1 VIFKAKKSL
10 GQNFLVDKNI
20 LRLIANSTRIEKNDE
35 ILEIGPGT
43 GNLTEF
49 LVKKKPK
56 KIYLIEKD
64 ENLVNLLKNKFSEN
78 LSIINEDILK
88 FSKNSFLNNKSII
101 FGNLPYN
108 ISSQILAKFII
119 NKNKFKFKKLIFMF
133 QKELADRILAKVNS
147 SNYGRLSIL
156 ANWKFNI
163 EKIIDIKPNSFLP
176 KPKVSSS
183 LLIFNPKT
191 PLINFNNPENLEYL
205 TKIFFNQR
213 RKKIKKPINIL
224 FKNNLDVSKKL
235 KLNLDLRPQN
245 ISPEVFF
252 QLTKEYENLRS

>member
-1 VIFKAKKSL
+1 MIFKAKKSL
-10 GQNFLVDKNI
+10 GQNFLIDKNI

-64 ENLVNLLKNKFSEN
+64 ENLVNLLKNKFSESLN
-78 LSIINEDILK
+78 IINEDILK

-147 SNYGRLSIL
+147 SNYGRFSIL